1 MVLGDKTCTPGIQ
14 HSPSAQLHWPSA
26 MSYVILGTCP
36 RDHDSQDTKPMPDYQ
51 DTKPQRLVT
60 TRTSSGTSDV
70 FCLDKTHLESLA
82 NSGRCMAPGYG
93 VDRIEV
99 EDHAHFSAQPHTQ
112 LPRRTLL
119 AIPPLANDTKSLSS
133 SAALRLA
140 EDSLLLLPAS
150 AFDPWPSL
158 RRSLRSAAVPRHIVG
173 NDTHFHQY
181 EPQLL
186 QFPSQTNCVRSP
198 LAISVLNTINPW
210 ARDWLQM
217 RTNWKS
223 VQPRPSVLGT

>member
-1 MVLGDKTCTPGIQ
+1 MALC
-14 HSPSAQLHWPSA
+14 H
-26 MSYVILGTCP
+26 VIC
-36 RDHDSQDTKPMPDYQ
+36 H
-51 DTKPQRLVT
+51 PQRLSKRPRSPRSPAYARHNTEIPPHLASTLGHNKASFRALRPRQSASRQRKVT
-60 TRTSSGTSDV
+60 
-70 FCLDKTHLESLA
+70 
-82 NSGRCMAPGYG
+82 APGYG
-93 VDRIEV
+93 VDRIAV

-186 QFPSQTNCVRSP
+186 QFPSQTNCVRLP
-198 LAISVLNTINPW
+198 LAISVLNAINPW

-223 VQPRPSVLGT
+223 VQLRPSVLGT